1 MVNLWMFEDLLQ
13 NFRAKLHHEVR
24 MLKKDLALRE
34 GLLLGEMP
42 SLVAQLFIF
51 YAIKAPHDTAPQTST
66 FDPDVFGMAR
76 YP

>member
-1 MVNLWMFEDLLQ
+1 MFEDLLQ
-13 NFRAKLHHEVR
+13 IFRAKLHHEVR

-34 GLLLGEMP
+34 GLFLGEMP

-51 YAIKAPHDTAPQTST
+51 QAIKAPHDTAPQTST
-66 FDPDVFGMAR
+66 FDPDAFGMAR